1 MDLRRRQRQ
10 TFSGFTSGEVQRMQQ
25 SLTEFRERA
34 LDDDY
39 CKKLAGIFNR
49 SSGRAGK
56 PAINWTEIRTW
67 FQKNQ
72 VGLFTDTS
80 CNADTT
86 PAVPPKALTQSTET
100 GNLKL
105 LEDTILPH
113 LNTLTLKLDRQNYK
127 FWRAR
132 ASFTVRAHGFED
144 FLLGKSLP
152 LPEFVYPSSP
162 SGSPVS
168 NPEFLQWRC
177 HDKQLV
183 TWPLSSMAECVLGSI
198 TRCSTSSQIWS
209 VLETLFCTRS
219 RFRNNHL
226 RLMPQTTR
234 EGDLL
239 VEDYIVN
246 RPEAEVCLFI
256 EADVVGGSIEC
267 VLVKSVASKIIL
279 REKIFTFLCSWLNI
293 FLLAA
298 EIDEDTYD
306 VDTFLSHR
314 YVASGELE
322 VRVKYVGFGAEEAE
336 WVNAKD
342 SVRLRS
348 VALDSS
354 ECYKVE
360 AGDHV
365 VCFKE
370 REDKTGYY
378 DANVIDVERRL
389 HDIRGCRCLFSIRY
403 HHDNTEEK
411 VRLRRLCCRPEML
424 GDEEDEDE

>member
-1 MDLRRRQRQ
+1 MDLRPRQRQ
-10 TFSGFTSGEVQRMQQ
+10 TFSGFTSGEVQRMQH
-25 SLTEFRERA
+25 SLTEFKERA
-34 LDDDY
+34 LDGDY

-56 PAINWTEIRTW
+56 PAISWTEIRTW

-72 VGLFTDTS
+72 IGLFTDTS

-105 LEDTILPH
+105 LE
-113 LNTLTLKLDRQNYK
+113 
-127 FWRAR
+127 
-132 ASFTVRAHGFED
+132 
-144 FLLGKSLP
+144 
-152 LPEFVYPSSP
+152 
-162 SGSPVS
+162 
-168 NPEFLQWRC
+168 
-177 HDKQLV
+177 
-183 TWPLSSMAECVLGSI
+183 
-198 TRCSTSSQIWS
+198 
-209 VLETLFCTRS
+209 
-219 RFRNNHL
+219 
-226 RLMPQTTR
+226 
-234 EGDLL
+234 
-239 VEDYIVN
+239 
-246 RPEAEVCLFI
+246 
-256 EADVVGGSIEC
+256 
-267 VLVKSVASKIIL
+267 
-279 REKIFTFLCSWLNI
+279 
-293 FLLAA
+293 A
-298 EIDEDTYD
+298 EIDEDTSELEFEALSKDKAWYD

-322 VRVKYVGFGAEEAE
+322 VHVKYVGFGAEEAE

-370 REDKTGYY
+370 TEDKAGYY
-378 DANVIDVERRL
+378 DAIVIDVERRL

-403 HHDNTEEK
+403 DHDNTEEK

-424 GDEEDEDE
+424 GDEEDEEE